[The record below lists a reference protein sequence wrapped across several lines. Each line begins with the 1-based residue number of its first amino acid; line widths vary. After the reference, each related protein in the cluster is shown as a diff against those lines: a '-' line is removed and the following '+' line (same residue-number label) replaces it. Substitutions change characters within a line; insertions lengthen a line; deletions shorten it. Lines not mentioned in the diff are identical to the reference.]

1 MQGSKKVQNALIA
14 IFIFVL
20 IALFI
25 MFFFDHFLL
34 QAILILM
41 AFGALLRVLYQI
53 VRPYEP
59 ETIKL
64 KGKSKVKVGP
74 LPRKDKDT
82 RKAMKEGEVK
92 VRIKEKSTVRANEEL
107 IDAEE

>member
-1 MQGSKKVQNALIA
+1 MQGSRKVQNVLVA

-34 QAILILM
+34 EAILILM

-53 VRPYEP
+53 VRPPEP
-59 ETIKL
+59 ESIKL

-82 RKAMKEGEVK
+82 KRTVPEGEVE
-92 VRIKEKSTVRANEEL
+92 VHIKEKSTVRANEEL
-107 IDAEE
+107 IDTEE